1 MLFVVFSVLQYET
14 VLHDFVLPCLV
25 REEITKSKFNTM
37 IGLVDR
43 ERVDEAL
50 YDDFESEKAREVIL
64 TTLSISLS
72 IVGALRRGW
81 ASPNFTIHK
90 FDSDTAV

>member
-1 MLFVVFSVLQYET
+1 MFSVLQYGT
-14 VLHDFVLPCLV
+14 VLYDFFSHVLV

-50 YDDFESEKAREVIL
+50 YDDFEKGS
-64 TTLSISLS
+64 
-72 IVGALRRGW
+72 
-81 ASPNFTIHK
+81 
-90 FDSDTAV
+90 

>member
-1 MLFVVFSVLQYET
+1 LQYGT
-14 VLHDFVLPCLV
+14 SLHGFYFWCFA

-50 YDDFESEKAREVIL
+50 YGDFESDKAREVIL
-64 TTLSISLS
+64 S
-72 IVGALRRGW
+72 IVEVPLRIFIGKLPI
-81 ASPNFTIHK
+81 S
-90 FDSDTAV
+90 

>member
-1 MLFVVFSVLQYET
+1 MTLFFHICV
-14 VLHDFVLPCLV
+14 V

-50 YDDFESEKAREVIL
+50 YDDFESDKAREVIFPYKIV
-64 TTLSISLS
+64 LS
-72 IVGALRRGW
+72 V
-81 ASPNFTIHK
+81 
-90 FDSDTAV
+90 

>member
-1 MLFVVFSVLQYET
+1 MTLFCHV
-14 VLHDFVLPCLV
+14 LV

-50 YDDFESEKAREVIL
+50 YDDFESEKAREVMLIPL
-64 TTLSISLS
+64 IVLVSTLC
-72 IVGALRRGW
+72 V
-81 ASPNFTIHK
+81 H
-90 FDSDTAV
+90 

>member
-1 MLFVVFSVLQYET
+1 MGQYSMT
-14 VLHDFVLPCLV
+14 LLCHVLV

-50 YDDFESEKAREVIL
+50 YDDFESEKAREVC
-64 TTLSISLS
+64 
-72 IVGALRRGW
+72 
-81 ASPNFTIHK
+81 
-90 FDSDTAV
+90 

>member
-1 MLFVVFSVLQYET
+1 MRECSITLFCYV
-14 VLHDFVLPCLV
+14 LV

-64 TTLSISLS
+64 TTLSICFS
-72 IVGALRRGW
+72 IAGALRR
-81 ASPNFTIHK
+81 AMDFTNFYYP
-90 FDSDTAV
+90 

>member
-1 MLFVVFSVLQYET
+1 MFSVLQYGT
-14 VLHDFVLPCLV
+14 VLYDFFFHVLV

-50 YDDFESEKAREVIL
+50 YDDFESEKAREVMLAPLIVL
-64 TTLSISLS
+64 VSTLCVS
-72 IVGALRRGW
+72 
-81 ASPNFTIHK
+81 
-90 FDSDTAV
+90 

>member
-1 MLFVVFSVLQYET
+1 MGILCGVFCFANWI
-14 VLHDFVLPCLV
+14 VLHNFILPALLV

-50 YDDFESEKAREVIL
+50 YDDFESEKAREV
-64 TTLSISLS
+64 
-72 IVGALRRGW
+72 R
-81 ASPNFTIHK
+81 
-90 FDSDTAV
+90 